1 MGRVNKTIE
10 GVFTN
15 IIGTSKEISSYQQFI
30 NNGDK
35 SKYSKIAEE
44 LTNDYSRLVNKHKST
59 FEQLASLEEIIMQI
73 RIREDLDDI
82 KFSLVRE
89 YIYARSPF
97 YRNDKKSK
105 DVRVIV
111 DKVEFYP
118 EAMEKGVDILM
129 NNKDF
134 VDKAKDKLGQVMDCE
149 IEDGLLRV
157 KPSLIPIMS
166 KMLSE
171 LRNNK

>member
-15 IIGTSKEISSYQQFI
+15 IVGSSKEISAYQQFI

-35 SKYSKIAEE
+35 SKYSKDANE
-44 LTNDYSRLVNKHKST
+44 LIDEYSKLVNKHKST
-59 FEQLASLEEIIMQI
+59 FQQLASLEEIIMQM

-97 YRNDKKSK
+97 YRNDKKAK

-111 DKVEFYP
+111 DKIEFYP
-118 EAMEKGVDILM
+118 DAMEKGVDILM

-134 VDKAKDKLGQVMDCE
+134 VVKAKEKLGQAMDSE
-149 IEDGLLRV
+149 IEDNLLRV
-157 KPSLIPIMS
+157 KPALALRKS
-166 KMLSE
+166 K
-171 LRNNK
+171 

>member
-15 IIGTSKEISSYQQFI
+15 IVGNSSEISAYARFI
-30 NNGDK
+30 NNGEK
-35 SKYSKIAEE
+35 SKYSKEVNE
-44 LTNDYSRLVNKHKST
+44 LTTEYTKLVNKNKSL
-59 FEQLASLEEIIMQI
+59 FEQLATLEEIVMQM

-97 YRNDKKSK
+97 YRNEKKAK

-111 DKVEFYP
+111 DKIDFHP

-129 NNKDF
+129 KDASF
-134 VDKAKDKLGQVMDCE
+134 VAKAKEKLGAAMDAE
-149 IEDGLLRV
+149 IQENIYRLRATF
-157 KPSLIPIMS
+157 KS
-166 KMLSE
+166 K
-171 LRNNK
+171 